1 MRALPSLKGLGAI
14 ITAKCSNR
22 GAIEAEISDT
32 KEAFRPAYEKLLT
45 SVARESNNVVV
56 VKFVQ
61 RNAET
66 KDVVSWRQATC

>member
-45 SVARESNNVVV
+45 SVAGSRIMCGGEVRP
-56 VKFVQ
+56 K
-61 RNAET
+61 
-66 KDVVSWRQATC
+66 KC